1 MIQRSPKRASTAVPN
16 ELIND
21 NRLSLKARGLAAYV
35 LAKPDDWRI
44 DAAALARQ
52 FKEGR
57 RSILAGL
64 SELEDI
70 GYLRRWRA
78 QTADGKWSSGSTLY
92 ESLKDAE
99 EDSIEVS
106 GATEVRFRDAGSPDA
121 GQPTAGEPAFG
132 DRTLFPL
139 VENKELREPLYPQRN
154 AGDQTSARRGMRG
167 TGTSPRELRVAA
179 DRDLAQQHAEAEL
192 DRLVKALPEKY
203 AHLSEDIVVEKIE
216 KAFATD
222 EVRRLAAL
230 DHLHEIRLKDRLLR
244 GGGVMTSTTHD
255 QRRPA

>member
-57 RSILAGL
+57 RSILSGL
-64 SELEDI
+64 SELEDV

-92 ESLKDAE
+92 ESLRDAE

-139 VENKELREPLYPQRN
+139 VENEELREPLYPQRS
-154 AGDQTSARRGMRG
+154 AGDQKPPRYGQRG
-167 TGTSPRELRVAA
+167 TGTSPRELRAAA
-179 DRDLAQQHAEAEL
+179 DQDLAKEAAEAER
-192 DRLVKALPEKY
+192 DRLVTALPEKY
-203 AHLSEDIVVEKIE
+203 AHLNEDIVVEKITA
-216 KAFATD
+216 AFPDD
-222 EVRRLAAL
+222 ESRRLAAL
-230 DHLHEIRLKDRLLR
+230 DHLREIKSQSRMLR
-244 GGGVMTSTTHD
+244 GGVVTISQHD
-255 QRRPA
+255 HRRIG